1 MKRLAILIAISLAA
15 ASIAPI
21 AGFAQSPSPT
31 APVTGMKKD
40 RTTADPATRKAM
52 REKALATRQKR
63 ADCRKQAREQKIS
76 LFKRRGFV
84 RDCMAR

>member
-1 MKRLAILIAISLAA
+1 MKGLAILIAIGLTA
-15 ASIAPI
+15 ASIAPTV
-21 AGFAQSPSPT
+21 GFAQSPSPT
-31 APVTGMKKD
+31 APVTGIKPD

-76 LFKRRGFV
+76 LLKRRAFV
-84 RDCMAR
+84 KDCMAR